1 MKTARSHGLERDAK
15 QWESM
20 DPLISQAEARGRFN
34 YDAETGVFTDKATGK
49 PAGKVDAHGYL
60 CARIG
65 GRTVPLHRLAFLWML
80 GHWPRALV
88 DHVNGKVDDN
98 RWGNLRLA
106 TPTQNA
112 QNRRAVKSSNP
123 AKEWHKGV
131 KVGKDGRYR
140 VTITVD
146 GVMHNVPGSFDSASQ
161 AEKVYRE
168 TCHRMFGQFERTV
181 GAATVNAPSR
191 DDPHAKAAQ
200 LDVLMRRRE
209 VVLQQLTDIDRAI
222 NALCAD
228 AKGKTPQLVSPKE
241 FSALRFK
248 EKKEKREAMMKQRA
262 MAFAQLNKLHPLQ
275 Q

>member
-1 MKTARSHGLERDAK
+1 
-15 QWESM
+15 M
-20 DPLISQAEARGRFN
+20 DPLISQAEAKGRFD
-34 YDAETGVFTDKATGK
+34 YDPETGIFTDKATGK
-49 PAGKVDAHGYL
+49 PAGKSDAHGYL
-60 CARIG
+60 RVQLG
-65 GRTVPLHRLAFLWML
+65 GRSVPLHRLAFMWML

-88 DHVNGKVDDN
+88 DHVNGEVGDN

-123 AKEWHKGV
+123 AKGWHKGV

-168 TCHRMFGQFERTV
+168 TCNRMFGQFERTV
-181 GAATVNAPSR
+181 GAATVNPPNR
-191 DDPHAKAAQ
+191 DDPHAKTAQ
-200 LDVLMRRRE
+200 LDVLMRRRD
-209 VVLQQLTDIDRAI
+209 VVLQQLNDIDRAI

-228 AKGKTPQLVSPKE
+228 AKGKTPHLVSPKE